1 MAIEQYETL
10 SVLKNGRLQIPTIDF
25 GASPD
30 CFTSADPVLIGGQVD
45 KRLVEDG
52 MNALFCMYRYNYIT
66 YTVYI

>member
-30 CFTSADPVLIGGQVD
+30 CFTSADPVLIDLV
-45 KRLVEDG
+45 VEDG
-52 MNALFCMYRYNYIT
+52 MNALFCMY
-66 YTVYI
+66 V